1 MIVFRAVVSSNNRAS
16 RPSIH
21 AIKGICDMIVTL
33 GWTGIPQRQ
42 DMHATEADA
51 LDWAKRIF
59 TQLPVAGLLA
69 AQPIRCDPQRG
80 RITVAFQARREF
92 CNLIGSVQGGML
104 TAMLDLAMSFAV
116 LCALDDG
123 HAVPSLEVKT
133 SFIAPARPGEIV
145 GEGMLV
151 RRGRSIAFMEGRLTD
166 LQGNLLTT
174 ASATGQ
180 IRVRAPAKT

>member
-1 MIVFRAVVSSNNRAS
+1 
-16 RPSIH
+16 
-21 AIKGICDMIVTL
+21 
-33 GWTGIPQRQ
+33 
-42 DMHATEADA
+42 MHATETEA

-59 TQLPVAGLLA
+59 TELPVAGLLSA
-69 AQPIRCDPQRG
+69 RPIRCDPQRG
-80 RITVAFQARREF
+80 RMTVAFQARREF

-116 LCALDDG
+116 LCALEDG
-123 HAVPSLEVKT
+123 HVVPSLEVKT

-166 LQGNLLTT
+166 PQGNLLTT

-180 IRVRAPAKT
+180 IRLREPATAAIRAAQTGDHSQ